1 MLPYDLMNWLI
12 DSLVCFSV
20 VIFIFILKIFLFI
33 SVTENK
39 FSMKVLSLQFESI
52 VNDGQAA
59 LLVIAYDIMTIR
71 NLFTLNSIR
80 YFRSILIILLVIVI
94 IYSIAIYILEKE
106 VQYYKDEKKVNSIS
120 LGFLAFS
127 VLGSLIY
134 TVVQLFV

>member
-12 DSLVCFSV
+12 DSLMCFSV
-20 VIFIFILKIFLFI
+20 VIFIFLLKILLFL
-33 SVTENK
+33 SVTKNK
-39 FSMKVLSLQFESI
+39 FTKKELSLQFEAL

-71 NLFTLNSIR
+71 NLFNLNFIR
-80 YFRSILIILLVIVI
+80 YFRNMFIVLLVIII
-94 IYSIAIYILEKE
+94 IYNIIIYVLVKE
-106 VQYYKDEKKVNSIS
+106 VEYYKDEKMVNSIS

-134 TVVQLFV
+134 TVVQLFF